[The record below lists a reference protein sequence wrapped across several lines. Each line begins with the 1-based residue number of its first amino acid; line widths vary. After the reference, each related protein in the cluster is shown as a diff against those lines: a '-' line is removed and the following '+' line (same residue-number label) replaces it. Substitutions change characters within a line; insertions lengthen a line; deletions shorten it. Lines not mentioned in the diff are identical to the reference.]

1 MKVEDVSKALT
12 RFSLFKIMRSWPQFR
27 ISRHQFMITCIYWRY
42 HDIYTSS
49 RWKWEHALSNA
60 KWSHPLIS
68 CPGMDPASRESSMA
82 LSWPRMFW
90 VVGPQVRWWD
100 SCEEGEW
107 KLLWLEPINAGAQP
121 DKFKGNPC
129 GCGEQGWR
137 NGGGYD
143 RRFFSWIEE
152 FFKGLSVHSLATST
166 DSNHG
171 EILSVILERL
181 LRR

>member
-1 MKVEDVSKALT
+1 MKVEDVSKGLT
-12 RFSLFKIMRSWPQFR
+12 RFSLFKIMNLDLNSVSLA
-27 ISRHQFMITCIYWRY
+27 ISLWLHVYIGAIMIYILLSRCESEYEL
-42 HDIYTSS
+42 SS
-49 RWKWEHALSNA
+49 A
-60 KWSHPLIS
+60 KLSHPLIS
-68 CPGMDPASRESSMA
+68 RPGMDPASRESSMA

-90 VVGPQVRWWD
+90 VVGPQVRWGD
-100 SCEEGEW
+100 SREEGQW
-107 KLLWLEPINAGAQP
+107 KLWWLEPINAGAQP